1 MTSWAKA
8 IANAAQNAAT
18 PHQKPPEAA
27 QMAIQTNP
35 PPPPENAP
43 QRRTEALTASARAA
57 LIDAIDA
64 GRTARALDLALQALA
79 DLTGDR
85 EPMDRNTQ
93 DRAAMGEEWR
103 RAYKVWAT
111 HAPRIRAAISRSEI
125 MDAYSAAIDACP
137 AITDGTGAD
146 GLKLGGGVLEM
157 FDTLLRE
164 QLPPDGIYPIGADD
178 DEKCPSKNKTAPDAL

>member
-27 QMAIQTNP
+27 QMVIQTNP

-64 GRTARALDLALQALA
+64 GRTARALDIALQAIA
-79 DLTGDR
+79 DMTGDR
-85 EPMDRNTQ
+85 EPMERNTK
-93 DRAAMGEEWR
+93 DRASMGEEWR
-103 RAYKVWAT
+103 RAYKVWSV
-111 HAPRIRAAISRSEI
+111 HIPRIRAAQSDDE
-125 MDAYSAAIDACP
+125 AIDALDKAYDACKT
-137 AITDGTGAD
+137 ISDGTGID
-146 GLKLGGGVLEM
+146 GLSVGLGMMEICEREFNVRRNALCASVGGYERM
-157 FDTLLRE
+157 
-164 QLPPDGIYPIGADD
+164 PWGI
-178 DEKCPSKNKTAPDAL
+178 DE

>member
-1 MTSWAKA
+1 MTSWAKS

-27 QMAIQTNP
+27 QMVIQTNP
-35 PPPPENAP
+35 PPPSENAP

-64 GRTARALDLALQALA
+64 GRTARALDIALQAIA

-85 EPMDRNTQ
+85 EPMERNAQ

-103 RAYKVWAT
+103 RAYKVWSA
-111 HAPRIRAAISRSEI
+111 HIPRIRAAQTTDEVLGAL
-125 MDAYSAAIDACP
+125 DKAYDACKTI
-137 AITDGTGAD
+137 ADGTGLD
-146 GLKLGGGVLEM
+146 GLYVGFGMMEICE
-157 FDTLLRE
+157 RE
-164 QLPPDGIYPIGADD
+164 FQARY
-178 DEKCPSKNKTAPDAL
+178 DALCASVGGSERMPLEIDE